1 MLLLLGLRIGKL
13 LLSPQ
18 NVAVSHEAVDV
29 IIIVVVV
36 VVVVMLML
44 RQVVAITTSA
54 VCDGTDD
61 VVSWH
66 LLLSIR
72 IRRGTARYWPMGGA
86 YHHTT

>member
-1 MLLLLGLRIGKL
+1 
-13 LLSPQ
+13 
-18 NVAVSHEAVDV
+18 
-29 IIIVVVV
+29 
-36 VVVVMLML
+36 MLML

-72 IRRGTARYWPMGGA
+72 IRRGTARYWPMGWA